1 MVRCTNLDRQIFQ
14 FSLQIGPVIFLL
26 LNEGFFNAGND
37 GQCMQKVKER
47 EIICETY
54 LVLVDDLR
62 DDEECR
68 PFDQMRV
75 SEQDLLMFLLPSMT
89 LAPLSTC
96 PTK

>member
-1 MVRCTNLDRQIFQ
+1 M
-14 FSLQIGPVIFLL
+14 IFLL

-47 EIICETY
+47 EITCETY
-54 LVLVDDLR
+54 LVLVDELK

-75 SEQDLLMFLLPSMT
+75 SEQDHLMVLLLSMT
-89 LAPLSTC
+89 LASL
-96 PTK
+96 